1 MFVIPNTVFRAGQ
14 EPARA
19 TEPAFLRQIQ
29 AVPRLLDD
37 PVGQFED
44 TLRRI
49 GWPVPLTTPIGH
61 QHTTQQSEIVAANQF
76 ARRAHYALRQWR
88 QSVEWFQGLAE
99 TDRGTL
105 SRILGGGEIPHDDV
119 VAGLDAKLD
128 ASTARLGKLA
138 LPLLF
143 DLIAAGSS
151 VSDPT
156 TRGVSRIIGTLGPDR
171 YRPDVASGVMVII
184 DPGGDDEYDFS
195 GLGAG
200 GVVIVVDHAGADS
213 YAGGGGVLSVLVVVD
228 RAGDDRWGGPG
239 AGPSSAFGGV
249 AAIAD
254 LQGDDVYDGTYFG
267 QAAAVLGRSV
277 LIDVAGND
285 RYRLNGLGQGFAGTA
300 GAAVLIDVAGDDSYR
315 ADGQDDAFDRGGRV
329 SKAQG
334 VGFGSR
340 EGVAG
345 GIGVLIDQGG
355 DDTYDA
361 EMFAQG
367 HGFFFGMGL
376 LADRAG
382 DDRYAAVRYAQ
393 GEAAHVAIGVL
404 EDSAGD
410 DSYLA
415 SVGVSQ
421 GMGLDR
427 SIGLLRDR
435 AGDDR
440 YVAGSLAQGAST
452 ANGLGVMVDDGGIDS
467 FSLNS
472 SGWGG
477 GHWSGGLPGVAAML
491 GVDRRDVFHMRG
503 ERQSFDAVPRGGPFA
518 ANAPNVEG
526 PTPPA
531 CVPFEASGAADAN
544 LADSLAN
551 AFPFTGDG
559 PLAEKAHRAVR
570 RALSRDLAA
579 VIAAVGD
586 NEHRGLGLFGV
597 LRCVVKDQGSPE
609 ADRIIEKITAMLGE
623 GTVAQAWI
631 YAGALV
637 VLERPLA
644 AARPTIA
651 ALALQRD
658 CTALVVAIELSRRTL
673 TRDEMPVPRWIDEI
687 VRRGA
692 RSPCWR
698 AQAVALRFGDS
709 QGTQLGVARRPTFL
723 ENDDVR
729 RQAFPARP

>member
-1 MFVIPNTVFRAGQ
+1 MTSNLVARILGAVFLALVLSLGETSARAAESVAQRVEESLVGRGLGRDAMFVIPNTVFRAGQ

-37 PVGQFED
+37 SVGQFAD
-44 TLRRI
+44 SLRRV
-49 GWPVPLTTPIGH
+49 GWPVPMTTQIVR
-61 QHTTQQSEIVAANQF
+61 QHTTQRSEVKAVNQF
-76 ARRAHYALRQWR
+76 ARRADNALRQWR
-88 QSVEWFQGLAE
+88 RSVDRFQDLAE

-105 SRILGGGEIPHDDV
+105 SGILGRGEIPHDEV

-128 ASTARLGKLA
+128 VSTARLGKLI

-143 DLIAAGSS
+143 DLVAAGSS
-151 VSDPT
+151 VSDST

-200 GVVIVVDHAGADS
+200 GVVIVVDHAGADR
-213 YAGGGGVLSVLVVVD
+213 YAGAGGVLSVLVVVD

-239 AGPSSAFGGV
+239 AGPSSAFGGITAV
-249 AAIAD
+249 AD
-254 LQGDDVYDGTYFG
+254 LQGDDLYDGAYFD
-267 QAAAVLGRSV
+267 QAAAVLGRSILV
-277 LIDVAGND
+277 DVAGND

-300 GAAVLIDVAGDDSYR
+300 GAAVLVDIAGDDSYR
-315 ADGQDDAFDRGGRV
+315 ADGQNDALGRGGRV

-345 GIGVLIDQGG
+345 GIGVLIDHSG

-382 DDRYAAVRYAQ
+382 DDRYTAVRYAQ

-410 DSYLA
+410 DSYVA

-435 AGDDR
+435 TGDDS

-452 ANGLGVMVDDGGIDS
+452 ANGLGVLIDDAGADT
-467 FSLNS
+467 FSLNG
-472 SGWGG
+472 SGWGQ

-491 GVDRRDVFHMRG
+491 GVDRRDEFVVAG
-503 ERQSFDAVPRGGPFA
+503 ERQSFAVVSRGGPFA
-518 ANAPNVEG
+518 AKAPSVEG
-526 PTPPA
+526 PMSPE
-531 CVPFEASGAADAN
+531 CVPFEASGTGDAN
-544 LADSLAN
+544 LVDSLAN
-551 AFPFTGDG
+551 VFPFTGGG
-559 PLAEKAHRAVR
+559 PVAEKAHRAVR

-579 VIAAVGD
+579 VIAVVGD

-609 ADRIIEKITAMLGE
+609 ADRIIEKITAILG
-623 GTVAQAWI
+623 
-631 YAGALV
+631 
-637 VLERPLA
+637 
-644 AARPTIA
+644 
-651 ALALQRD
+651 
-658 CTALVVAIELSRRTL
+658 
-673 TRDEMPVPRWIDEI
+673 
-687 VRRGA
+687 
-692 RSPCWR
+692 
-698 AQAVALRFGDS
+698 
-709 QGTQLGVARRPTFL
+709 
-723 ENDDVR
+723 
-729 RQAFPARP
+729 